1 MVKRISID
9 FKALEIENQ
18 NLDLITKIYR
28 ERSRRSIS
36 RSFYARDESDSDHND
51 SESVAY
57 RRSVRSCACFSV
69 SIFPRGRT
77 VIPK

>member
-1 MVKRISID
+1 MLKIISID

-28 ERSRRSIS
+28 ARSR

-51 SESVAY
+51 SESVPY
-57 RRSVRSCACFSV
+57 GRSVRGSACFSV